1 MKKIKQVVR
10 KNLPETNSS
19 SSHSVVINVDD
30 NLSMNS
36 SILPMDEN
44 GVIHIPCR
52 ESFGWE
58 YEKHNDPMTKIQYVC
73 GILWQKKSN
82 RKMVK
87 KLKDIIIN
95 YTGATDVLFEWEE
108 KKIGTDTLLENEF
121 DYWESG
127 APEIDHNS
135 FDIFPE
141 IIESTKS
148 IKNFIFN
155 PKSWLYLGND
165 NSEAP
170 EGFYE
175 NEDEIE
181 EKKDPFVVVS
191 VNYGG
196 DLGVIDFEFKESTKG
211 NIMHELNQ
219 EDLIDGVVYD
229 LKINKFK
236 YIDLGI
242 SCYFDTK
249 DDNFLWFKLFDLDD
263 NKLYWV
269 NKKLE
274 NEVIKR
280 SGTDGKY
287 GIILEYTEKI
297 NNIFR
302 DILKDSSWDNCWR
315 SVPYSIIFNEFGVI
329 L

>member
-1 MKKIKQVVR
+1 MEKIKKVIR

-19 SSHSVVINVDD
+19 SSHSVVICVDD
-30 NLSMNS
+30 NLLVDNS
-36 SILPMDEN
+36 LLPMDEN

-52 ESFGWE
+52 ENFGWE
-58 YEKHNDPMTKIQYVC
+58 YEKYNDPMTKIQYVC
-73 GILWQKKSN
+73 GILWQNKSN

-108 KKIGTDTLLENEF
+108 KKKNANTPEDEEEN
-121 DYWESG
+121 DDYYWESG
-127 APEIDHNS
+127 APGIDHNS
-135 FDIFPE
+135 SDIFPE

-148 IKNFIFN
+148 LKNFIFN
-155 PKSWLYLGND
+155 SKSWLYLGND

-175 NEDEIE
+175 DEDEIE

-211 NIMHELNQ
+211 NIIYELNR
-219 EDLIDGVVYD
+219 EDLIDDVVYD
-229 LKINKFK
+229 PKTNKFK
-236 YIDLGI
+236 HLG
-242 SCYFDTK
+242 YLDTK
-249 DDNFLWFKLFDLDD
+249 SDDYLYFRLFNLGDS
-263 NKLYWV
+263 KLYWI

-274 NEVIKR
+274 GEIIKR
-280 SGTDGKY
+280 SGIESRY
-287 GIILEYTEKI
+287 GIIYEYTEEV
-297 NNIFR
+297 NNAFR
-302 DILKDSSWDNCWR
+302 DILKESSWSNYWK
-315 SVPYSIIFNEFGVI
+315 SVSYSITFNEFGTV